1 MKKNICKIIMIAICI
16 MTVTTTNVMAN
27 STTSVTV
34 EQGKP
39 RSPKLKTTSVR
50 LKKTTQLQKNQI
62 VSQLVAI
69 KGIKSAYF
77 SGNTV
82 YISYNSK
89 RLTAAN
95 AQTYAKNAYNSVV
108 AKKQHTTPQAG
119 RYGNTP
125 QNQPA
130 PQNNAVKPNTNNK
143 QQYNNGKQQNNNGK
157 QQNGHSAQPKSGRK

>member
-1 MKKNICKIIMIAICI
+1 MKKNICKIIMIAVCI
-16 MTVTTTNVMAN
+16 MTLATNNVMATN
-27 STTSVTV
+27 TTSVTT
-34 EQGKP
+34 EQGHPKYH
-39 RSPKLKTTSVR
+39 KLKTTSVK
-50 LKKTTQLQKNQI
+50 LKKATQLQKNQI

-157 QQNGHSAQPKSGRK
+157 QQSGHSAQPKSGRQ